1 MSNPHLLVEEAS
13 FSVQNADTF
22 EVMLSK
28 SVSELSAVL
37 ESHDADVAAIKADKT
52 LSQIGQLEKVQERAA
67 RAADWLVEFDR
78 KAAQI
83 DTEAAKHVTAMT
95 EALASDTW
103 ESPLGNVDTALR
115 SAELRQILRGM
126 DPLERQGIYREAVRT
141 GDLELV
147 QVFEQAHPLLKLVP
161 ADLVAEQ
168 RKVRA
173 SRLKPD
179 AACMA
184 DDLGR
189 LRRTIQGNVGMARQ
203 HLKKNLHPGYG
214 DTLAATAAGKKG
226 E

>member
-1 MSNPHLLVEEAS
+1 MPNQHLLVEDAQ
-13 FSVQNADTF
+13 FSLQNQDTF

-28 SVSELSAVL
+28 YNSELSSVL
-37 ESHDADVAAIKADKT
+37 SDYDADVAAIQADRH
-52 LSQIGQLEKVQERAA
+52 LSQEGQLSAIQARAA
-67 RAADWLVEFDR
+67 RAADFVSELDT
-78 KAAQI
+78 KASQI
-83 DTEAAKHVTAMT
+83 DGEAAKHMEAMT

-103 ESPLGNVDTALR
+103 ESPLGNVDAALR
-115 SAELRQILRGM
+115 QAELRAELRGM
-126 DPLERQGIYREAVRT
+126 DPLLREQAYRTAVAE

-147 QVFEQAHPLLKLVP
+147 AVIENAPKLLRLVP

-179 AACMA
+179 AAAMA
-184 DDLGR
+184 EDLGR
-189 LRRTIQGNVGMARQ
+189 LRRLLAGNCGLARQ

-214 DTLAATAAGKKG
+214 DSLAAVAAGKG